1 MREVFINGLAVAV
14 VVAVVYVL
22 AKAGLLQ
29 KLALALFN
37 LPG

>member
-1 MREVFINGLAVAV
+1 MRKVVIEGLAVAI

-22 AKAGLLQ
+22 TKAGLLQ